1 MNIENLKEGLAKL
14 ESIDYNECLAY
25 EHALNTFKSIG
36 QLPILINQINYT
48 VPLFRTRTHDTPD
61 LFNNIV
67 DISITPEKFVKEFAR
82 CNRPFQSVFYASEN
96 RPTSFMELLEY
107 WSATKSVGDKLY
119 ITIGRWENTKPLNLI
134 MITSPDPNKRLSP
147 FDKYHGQ
154 AYDDNL
160 KKKSKDEQEFTACF
174 FDYMFEKFRKSAKN
188 DNKTYII
195 TTAYS
200 NLALMYASENADG
213 ITYPSV
219 PYQGQGTNYALR
231 KSFVESALKI
241 THAMYTE
248 FEIHPLP
255 ENKKEFKESN
265 SKLTSALALNGAIDW
280 INLLDPPNINQ

>member
-14 ESIDYNECLAY
+14 ESIDYSECLAY
-25 EHALNTFKSIG
+25 EHALNSFKSIG

-48 VPLFRTRTHDTPD
+48 IPLFRTRTHETPNQFKN
-61 LFNNIV
+61 LI
-67 DISITPEKFVKEFAR
+67 DISITPEKLVREFAR

-107 WSATKSVGDKLY
+107 WAATKNAGDKLY
-119 ITIGRWENTKPLNLI
+119 ITIGRWENTLPLNLV
-134 MITSPDPNKRLSP
+134 MITTPDPERRLSP
-147 FDKYHGQ
+147 FDKLHGQ
-154 AYDDNL
+154 AYDENM
-160 KKKSKDEQEFTACF
+160 KNKSKEEKEFTALF
-174 FDYMFEKFRKSAKN
+174 FNYMFEKFRKSAKN
-188 DNKTYII
+188 DFKTYII

-200 NLALMYASENADG
+200 NLALMYAGESADG

-231 KSFVESALKI
+231 KNFIGTGLKL

-255 ENKKEFKESN
+255 DNKKEFKEFN
-265 SKLTSALALNGAIDW
+265 SKLTSTFGLDGTIDW
-280 INLLDPPNINQ
+280 HNLLDPSNINQ